1 MSNQLSTKLAAI
13 VVALAMNSLII
24 GSMALLFDDSA
35 RPGSTASAAISRHDA
50 VWPA

>member
-1 MSNQLSTKLAAI
+1 MSTQFSTKLAALF
-13 VVALAMNSLII
+13 VALAMNSVIL

-35 RPGSTASAAISRHDA
+35 RPGPAASAAISSHTG